1 MQDSFLRPRLEQGK
15 LNQSARISGPDA
27 KLPNIICIPLYQHRQ
42 WPKASKPNCKTTVW
56 SWLHLILCKQ
66 KRFDVRLTPHMHLVV
81 QLVSDAVSAF
91 LGLPPQ
97 FVSHLVSHVV
107 SPTWFG
113 MLYNAVSAF
122 LGLPS
127 NNLVWDAVSASLGLY
142 PGLSPVLS
150 LNLSPILS
158 SSWSG
163 MLSPLACLRSYLQLV
178 CDAGLCHCG
187 ATHCKNKYCCNCLVC
202 FGFFVAC
209 LFRVG
214 CTLSVVCR
222 SFVMSV

>member
-42 WPKASKPNCKTTVW
+42 WPKASKPNFQNHGLVDAPSDFVQTKTLRCASYSTHA
-56 SWLHLILCKQ
+56 SCRPACLGCC
-66 KRFDVRLTPHMHLVV
+66 VRLRGFAPPVCLPSCLPCCLPHLV
-81 QLVSDAVSAF
+81 
-91 LGLPPQ
+91 
-97 FVSHLVSHVV
+97 
-107 SPTWFG
+107 W
-113 MLYNAVSAF
+113 NAVSAF

-187 ATHCKNKYCCNCLVC
+187 ATHCKKQIL
-202 FGFFVAC
+202 
-209 LFRVG
+209 L
-214 CTLSVVCR
+214 
-222 SFVMSV
+222 